1 MQQPA
6 PTVPH
11 VLSGE
16 VVGLDATKVWPML
29 AAPADRCVLWVVAGD
44 MAGAQLDLAG
54 VEALQQLLAEVA
66 AAMRAGGEDSA
77 HHGANPAHPA
87 ADAPGAHL

>member
-1 MQQPA
+1 MLAAA

-11 VLSGE
+11 VQSGE
-16 VVGLDATKVWPML
+16 VVGLDGTKIWPML
-29 AAPADRCVLWVVAGD
+29 AAPGDRCVLWVVAGD

-66 AAMRAGGEDSA
+66 TAMRAATGRPA
-77 HHGANPAHPA
+77 GAA
-87 ADAPGAHL
+87 

>member
-1 MQQPA
+1 M
-6 PTVPH
+6 PH

-16 VVGLDATKVWPML
+16 VVGLDGTKVWPML
-29 AAPADRCVLWVVAGD
+29 AEPADRCVLWVVAGD

-54 VEALQQLLAEVA
+54 VEALQRLLGEVA
-66 AAMRAGGEDSA
+66 AVMRGRGEDSA
-77 HHGANPAHPA
+77 HRGASPAFPA